1 MAAARTKAE
10 EAEATAQAAH
20 LEGSAVLRL
29 GVGLERGEHGG
40 VEGLELDL
48 PIPASLVAVRT
59 GRLVALTHLE
69 DAAQG
74 VRGARC
80 KVQGVWCEVCGGGY
94 GGGGAR
100 SSWRT
105 CVGARCASARCV
117 AVTDHILELDLRAL
131 VTEALHECLEVLRLD
146 GAVAA
151 LVEQRERLLQLPHL
165 LLRHRLRAIGHHE

>member
-1 MAAARTKAE
+1 MEAGMAAARTKAEEAE

-29 GVGLERGEHGG
+29 GAGLERGEHGG

-48 PIPASLVAVRT
+48 SIPASLVAVRT
-59 GRLVALTHLE
+59 GRLVALAHLE
-69 DAAQG
+69 DT
-74 VRGARC
+74 VHGAWC
-80 KVQGVWCEVCGGGY
+80 KVQGY

-131 VTEALHECLEVLRLD
+131 VTEALHEGLEVLRLD
-146 GAVAA
+146 RAVAA

-165 LLRHRLRAIGHHE
+165 LLRHRLRAIGHHK